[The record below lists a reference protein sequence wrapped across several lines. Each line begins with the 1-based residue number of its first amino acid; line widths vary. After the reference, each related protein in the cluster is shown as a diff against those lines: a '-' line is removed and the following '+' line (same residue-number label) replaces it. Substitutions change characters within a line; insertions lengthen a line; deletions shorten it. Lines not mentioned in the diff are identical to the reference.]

1 VSVVFPWPIGNL
13 TTVLVPTNHAGDG
26 FQLATDHPGAND
38 AGVYM
43 IFPGERRFTMVRTPL
58 SERFRLRVDGDV
70 IRVEHLTWAWGM
82 LAITIH
88 YEITKKRTRSAA
100 TWQALGKAADQCDDR
115 RP

>member
-1 VSVVFPWPIGNL
+1 
-13 TTVLVPTNHAGDG
+13 
-26 FQLATDHPGAND
+26 
-38 AGVYM
+38 
-43 IFPGERRFTMVRTPL
+43 VRTPL